1 MIKKTTIL
9 FKIYSFLFL
18 FLTVFSLL
26 GNVAHSYTKKEQIK
40 KKEVVNQS
48 SNSDEEGSNEAE
60 KFVEKPFHAVVN
72 AGLQW
77 DFTKVCYCLPTWI
90 EFFVPEKL
98 NLIYHH
104 AITPLAY
111 FVTLFYTSI
120 CVHAP

>member
-1 MIKKTTIL
+1 MIKKTTI

-18 FLTVFSLL
+18 FLIVFSLL
-26 GNVAHSYTKKEQIK
+26 GNIAHAYTKKEQIK

-48 SNSDEEGSNEAE
+48 DSTDKGDSSQAE
-60 KFVEKPFHAVVN
+60 KLIEKPFHAVVN

-77 DFTKVCYCLPTWI
+77 DFSKVWYILPTWI
-90 EFFVPEKL
+90 EFFVPEEI
-98 NLIYHH
+98 NLICHQE
-104 AITPLAY
+104 ITPLAY

>member
-1 MIKKTTIL
+1 MIKKTTI

-40 KKEVVNQS
+40 KKEAVSQS
-48 SNSDEEGSNEAE
+48 DSSDEEGNDEAK

-77 DFTKVCYCLPTWI
+77 DFTKICYLLPTWI
-90 EFFVPEKL
+90 AFFVPEKI
-98 NLIYHH
+98 NLIYHQ